1 MTRIAKAKLP
11 SSYVDTRLQRVMDWE
26 YERKAKWKMQK
37 VEPKFKRKNTVA
49 RAKPIALDETYKE
62 LEEKG
67 EERKALRIA
76 KAQDKAT
83 KDYTQIRQIKDGEGM
98 VLNEEEKIRDRWKS
112 YFKSLLNEENPRAG
126 FEDGALNLGVT
137 CAMVRQEVREALRK
151 IENGKATGPDDIPAE
166 VWKCLG
172 DERIHMLINESRIRK
187 ETVIGDEQFGF
198 IPGKGTMDAVLALRQ
213 LMERHREIRQGLH
226 MVFIDIEKAYD
237 RVPSPYLFDLI
248 MDVLAEG
255 VLEQAPWCITFADDI
270 FIATTRV
277 DRA

>member
-1 MTRIAKAKLP
+1 
-11 SSYVDTRLQRVMDWE
+11 MDWE
-26 YERKAKWKMQK
+26 YERKAKWKMRK

-49 RAKPIALDETYKE
+49 RAKAIALDETYKE

-137 CAMVRQEVREALRK
+137 CAMSAKAKALEMHVKEGSARK
-151 IENGKATGPDDIPAE
+151 ICLDHPGHVRRNKNSGEN
-166 VWKCLG
+166 
-172 DERIHMLINESRIRK
+172 
-187 ETVIGDEQFGF
+187 Q
-198 IPGKGTMDAVLALRQ
+198 
-213 LMERHREIRQGLH
+213 
-226 MVFIDIEKAYD
+226 
-237 RVPSPYLFDLI
+237 
-248 MDVLAEG
+248 
-255 VLEQAPWCITFADDI
+255 
-270 FIATTRV
+270 
-277 DRA
+277 